1 MWNML
6 LENGGKLIL
15 IYHKVIWEPKDY
27 RLKPFCKVVDT
38 IKLEEYKNIKI
49 GRIMIKIEIFK
60 HALDRK
66 LCLLLKSG
74 LCDYYVILEPT
85 HPN

>member
-15 IYHKVIWEPKDY
+15 ICHKVIWEPQDY
-27 RLKPFCKVVDT
+27 RLKPFCKVADT

-49 GRIMIKIEIFK
+49 DKIMIK
-60 HALDRK
+60 
-66 LCLLLKSG
+66 
-74 LCDYYVILEPT
+74 LEYLNMP
-85 HPN
+85 